1 MTSTE
6 RMLPPVSE
14 DYDRNL
20 CRLSIESSRLAATAD
35 ELLLNASGF
44 EQELAAQ
51 IARVESQIA
60 WFRKRGLEHAID
72 WYKEQLNKATTA

>member
-1 MTSTE
+1 MPSINATT
-6 RMLPPVSE
+6 PAVSE
-14 DYDRNL
+14 DFDRNL
-20 CRLSIESSRLAATAD
+20 CRLSIESSRLAAAAD

-60 WFRKRGLEHAID
+60 WFRK
-72 WYKEQLNKATTA
+72 